1 MLPTHTQ
8 QQPDVLLQLVVTAI
22 ERGASIE
29 ALERLVQLKITADA
43 HTAADAYRRAKAEA
57 LAECS
62 TVAPNATAMAGRYS
76 YRYATIDHILTR
88 AGTVF
93 ARHGFSWAW
102 DYDFLTRDDGAII
115 AVEARCTL
123 THTAGHSETSRFL
136 CPVGGSD
143 RANLA
148 HAVAS
153 ARSYA
158 SRYAWIAVTG
168 IAVGNEDDDAA
179 ALAPE
184 QAQPQQQPQQA
195 AAQALTQP
203 SVPSQGQQQGAPTE
217 RQLQYLR
224 DLCERTGYAYTEP
237 QTYEEASALIA
248 KLKTMPPKAAPVRKA
263 DANAHNQRTLSATRA
278 QLQVTQPTPAQERD
292 EIAERVDAMLQSHV
306 AGIYYQPYRAQL
318 IETLRHHS
326 DVTSL
331 ESLYDIAIEDGL
343 ID

>member
-1 MLPTHTQ
+1 
-8 QQPDVLLQLVVTAI
+8 
-22 ERGASIE
+22 
-29 ALERLVQLKITADA
+29 
-43 HTAADAYRRAKAEA
+43 
-57 LAECS
+57 
-62 TVAPNATAMAGRYS
+62 MAGRYT

-88 AGTVF
+88 AGAVF
-93 ARHGFSWAW
+93 ARHGFSWSW
-102 DYDFLTRDDGAII
+102 DYDFVSRDDGAIV

-136 CPVGGSD
+136 CPVGGD

-168 IAVGNEDDDAA
+168 IAVGGEDDDAA
-179 ALAPE
+179 ALTPD
-184 QAQPQQQPQQA
+184 QAQPQQA
-195 AAQALTQP
+195 AAPVQAQVQASPQP
-203 SVPSQGQQQGAPTE
+203 STPSQVQQQGAPTE

-237 QTYEEASALIA
+237 QTYQEASELIA

-263 DANAHNQRTLSATRA
+263 DANAHNQRTLSTTRA
-278 QLQVTQPTPAQERD
+278 QLQVTQPAPAQERD
-292 EIAERVDAMLQSHV
+292 EIAERVDAMLQSHA
-306 AGIYYQPYRAQL
+306 AGLYYQPYRAQL
-318 IETLRHHS
+318 IEALRYHS
-326 DVTSL
+326 NVTDL
-331 ESLYDIAIEDGL
+331 ESLYDIAVTDGL